1 MKLRILLLITFL
13 AASAAVCRANE
24 VDFFT
29 SSGVINIA
37 TGTPVPI
44 GDTVWLGYFPTN
56 DPSFFLNNQTFGQLS
71 ASFTFLASI
80 QFGQDASGVPGG
92 GGIVPSPAGTYFGTV
107 FGSVPTAPA
116 NNPSSQLF
124 IWMFNA
130 NNPALATQW
139 AITTNSAWLLPS
151 GSGNIGIDPTINGT
165 VPVGALGL
173 ITPNA
178 SGGFDVTLQI
188 APIPEPSTYF
198 LGLVGGTAM
207 LGALRL
213 RRAHSRA

>member
-1 MKLRILLLITFL
+1 MKLRILLLITLL
-13 AASAAVCRANE
+13 AGSASFCRANE
-24 VDFFT
+24 VDYFT

-44 GDTVWLGYFPTN
+44 GDTVWMGYFPTN
-56 DPSFFLNNQTFGQLS
+56 DPSFFLNNQTFSQLM
-71 ASFTFLASI
+71 ASFTFLSSI
-80 QFGQDASGVPGG
+80 QFGQDASAVPGG
-92 GGIVPSPAGTYFGTV
+92 GSIVPSPPGTYFGTV

-116 NNPSSQLF
+116 NNPTSQLF

-139 AITTNSAWLLPS
+139 AITTNSAWTLPS
-151 GSGNIGIDPTINGT
+151 GSGSIGIDPTIDGT
-165 VPVGALGL
+165 VPNGALGL
-173 ITPNA
+173 VVPNG
-178 SGGFDVTLQI
+178 SGNDIFLGIVV
-188 APIPEPSTYF
+188 IPEPSTYF

-213 RRAHSRA
+213 RRTRSRG